1 MRFRSIIQYV
11 GERPPRYAYL
21 MMRGSEEM
29 YDGFTKFDLIEER
42 VVAKVFYG
50 HKRFGGE
57 AFFQPREGSVDEDDG
72 WLMDIIYDKVCV
84 LNLHL
89 PFKL

>member
-1 MRFRSIIQYV
+1 
-11 GERPPRYAYL
+11 
-21 MMRGSEEM
+21 M

-42 VVAKVFYG
+42 VVAKVLYG

-57 AFFQPREGSVDEDDG
+57 AFFQPREGAVDEDDG